1 MDYFSILDLKR
12 EPFSN
17 SPDPAFFYQ
26 SAQHT
31 ACLQQLELAIRLR
44 RGLNV
49 VIGHVGTGKTTLCR
63 EIIRRLDSDDT
74 ISTCLMLDPGMHSD
88 SAFLSA
94 VVEQLTGQLPPED
107 WPEDRKKEAIKQI
120 LFEKGVAENHTTAL
134 IIDEGQKI
142 APSCL
147 EILREFLN
155 YETNTH
161 KLLQIVIFAQ
171 KEFDQIIAD
180 TPNFADRINLRLEM
194 SPLGFRETMALIHFR
209 IQVAG
214 GGPAER
220 LFSWP
225 AMAAV
230 FLITDGYPRRIIH
243 LCHRILL
250 TLIIQNRSR
259 AGWRLVRASARRTA
273 MVHPSRPWRWAV
285 AAIAAVILTAMFNL
299 ETINRWPF
307 GFFTK
312 DAAIVHTA
320 PDAWSVNTPPAVRHT
335 APPGAKRSGP
345 DILPE
350 ARPPVS
356 HGAPANGAANAF
368 AAEGP
373 AFAKASAPVEITPVT
388 MPARL
393 GRLTIQPGETVGQL
407 IQMVYGQF
415 APTYLDAI
423 VQANPHI
430 TDPDTVNVGD
440 IVHFPA
446 LPAAVRPLP
455 VDVWWV
461 EVTSC
466 ARLADAV
473 QTLNRLGK
481 NHVAARL
488 VPYWNPENGLVF
500 SIVLADCFYDRQV
513 AENAMNRS
521 VLASEPNTAVRSLW
535 RDDTVFFC
543 DPFRPVSAITA
554 TPS

>member
-1 MDYFSILDLKR
+1 MDYFSILDLER

-31 ACLQQLELAIRLR
+31 ACLQQLELAIRLS

-74 ISTCLMLDPGMHSD
+74 ISTCLMLDPGMRSD
-88 SAFLSA
+88 NAFLST
-94 VVEQLTGQLPPED
+94 VVEQLTGQAPPQD
-107 WPEDRKKEAIKQI
+107 WTADRKKEAIKQF

-134 IIDEGQKI
+134 IIDEGQKM

-180 TPNFADRINLRLEM
+180 TPNFADRINLRLDM
-194 SPLGFRETMALIHFR
+194 HPLGFRETMALIHFR
-209 IQVAG
+209 IQVSG
-214 GGPAER
+214 GGPAGR

-230 FLITDGYPRRIIH
+230 FLITHGYPRRIIH

-259 AGWRLVRASARRTA
+259 AGWRLVRASAKRTA
-273 MVHPSRPWRWAV
+273 MVHPTRPWRWAV
-285 AAIAAVILTAMFNL
+285 AAIATVILTAVFSL
-299 ETINRWPF
+299 EAINRWPF
-307 GFFTK
+307 GFFPNDT
-312 DAAIVHTA
+312 AIVNTT
-320 PDAWSVNTPPAVRHT
+320 PEAWSVPPPPA
-335 APPGAKRSGP
+335 APRTHEAKGAGA
-345 DILPE
+345 DTLPP

-356 HGAPANGAANAF
+356 GGAPVTGTAAAF
-368 AAEGP
+368 AAENP
-373 AFAKASAPVEITPVT
+373 SVVKASAPAEIAPAT

-393 GRLTIQPGETVGQL
+393 GRLTIHPGETIGQL
-407 IQMVYGQF
+407 IQMIYGQF

-455 VDVWWV
+455 VTVWWV

-466 ARLADAV
+466 PRLDDAV
-473 QTLNRLGK
+473 QTLSRLGK

-521 VLASEPNTAVRSLW
+521 ALASEPEAAVRSLW

-543 DPFRPVSAITA
+543 DPFRPASAITA

>member
-1 MDYFSILDLKR
+1 MDYFSILDLER

-63 EIIRRLDSDDT
+63 EIIRRLDDDDT
-74 ISTCLMLDPGMHSD
+74 ISTCLLLDPGMHSD
-88 SAFLSA
+88 SVFLSA
-94 VVEQLTGQLPPED
+94 VVEQLTGQLPSED

-171 KEFDQIIAD
+171 KEFDQIITD

-194 SPLGFRETMALIHFR
+194 NPLGFRETMALIHFR

-214 GGPAER
+214 GGPAGR
-220 LFSWP
+220 LFSAP
-225 AMAAV
+225 AMAAI
-230 FLITDGYPRRIIH
+230 FLITQGYPRRIIH
-243 LCHRILL
+243 LCHRVLL
-250 TLIIQNRSR
+250 TLIIQNRR
-259 AGWRLVRASARRTA
+259 CAGWRLVRASARRTA
-273 MVHPSRPWRWAV
+273 VYHSLRPWRWTAT
-285 AAIAAVILTAMFNL
+285 IAALILIAAFGLVMNDGGL
-299 ETINRWPF
+299 F
-307 GFFTK
+307 GFFTN
-312 DAAIVHTA
+312 APPIAQTA
-320 PDAWSVNTPPAVRHT
+320 PDALSVNSPPV
-335 APPGAKRSGP
+335 APRPHALEAKRSDP
-345 DILPE
+345 DILSPS
-350 ARPPVS
+350 RPFISDAV
-356 HGAPANGAANAF
+356 AAANTVTAF
-368 AAEGP
+368 AAESP
-373 AFAKASAPVEITPVT
+373 SPIKTSVPVDITPAT

-393 GRLTIQPGETVGQL
+393 GRLTIHPGETLGQL
-407 IQMVYGQF
+407 IHIIYGQF
-415 APTYLDAI
+415 TPTYLDAI

-430 TDPDTVNVGD
+430 TNPDTLNVGD

-455 VDVWWV
+455 VNIWWV
-461 EVTSC
+461 EVASC
-466 ARLADAV
+466 PRLDDAV
-473 QTLNRLGK
+473 RTLKRFGK
-481 NHVAARL
+481 NHIPARL
-488 VPYWNPENGLVF
+488 VPYWNPEHGLVF
-500 SIVLADCFYDRQV
+500 SIVLTDCFYDRHV

-521 VLASEPNTAVRSLW
+521 VLASEPETAIRSLW

-554 TPS
+554 NPS

>member
-1 MDYFSILDLKR
+1 MDYFSILDLER

-74 ISTCLMLDPGMHSD
+74 ISTCLMLDPGMRSD

-94 VVEQLTGQLPPED
+94 VVEQLTGQAPPQD
-107 WPEDRKKEAIKQI
+107 WTADRKKEAIKQF

-134 IIDEGQKI
+134 IIDEGQKM

-180 TPNFADRINLRLEM
+180 TPNFADRINLRLDM
-194 SPLGFRETMALIHFR
+194 HPLGFWETMALIHFR
-209 IQVAG
+209 IQVSG

-225 AMAAV
+225 AMTAV
-230 FLITDGYPRRIIH
+230 FLITHGYPRRIIH

-259 AGWRLVRASARRTA
+259 AGWRLVRASAKRTA
-273 MVHPSRPWRWAV
+273 MVHPTRPWRWAV
-285 AAIAAVILTAMFNL
+285 AAIAAVILTAVFSL

-307 GFFTK
+307 GFFPN
-312 DAAIVHTA
+312 DAAIVNTA
-320 PDAWSVNTPPAVRHT
+320 PDAWSVPPPPV
-335 APPGAKRSGP
+335 APRASEAKGAGP
-345 DILPE
+345 DTLPP

-356 HGAPANGAANAF
+356 GGAPVAGTAAAF
-368 AAEGP
+368 AAENPSVVKANAP
-373 AFAKASAPVEITPVT
+373 AEIAPAT

-393 GRLTIQPGETVGQL
+393 GRLAIHPGETIGQL

-455 VDVWWV
+455 VTVWWV

-466 ARLADAV
+466 PRLEEAV

-513 AENAMNRS
+513 AENAMNRN
-521 VLASEPNTAVRSLW
+521 VLASEPEAAVRSLW

-543 DPFRPVSAITA
+543 DPFRPASAITA

>member
-1 MDYFSILDLKR
+1 MDYFSILDLER

-74 ISTCLMLDPGMHSD
+74 ISSCLMLDPGMRSD
-88 SAFLSA
+88 NAFLSA
-94 VVEQLTGQLPPED
+94 VVEQLTGQAPPQD
-107 WPEDRKKEAIKQI
+107 WTADRKKEVIKQF
-120 LFEKGVAENHTTAL
+120 LFEKGVAENHTTVL
-134 IIDEGQKI
+134 IIDEGQKM

-180 TPNFADRINLRLEM
+180 TPNFADRINLRLDM
-194 SPLGFRETMALIHFR
+194 HPLGFRETMALIHFR
-209 IQVAG
+209 IQVSG
-214 GGPAER
+214 GGPAGR

-230 FLITDGYPRRIIH
+230 FLITHGYPRRIIH

-259 AGWRLVRASARRTA
+259 AGWRLVRASAKRTA

-285 AAIAAVILTAMFNL
+285 AAIAAVILTAVFSL
-299 ETINRWPF
+299 EAINRWPF
-307 GFFTK
+307 GFFTN
-312 DAAIVHTA
+312 DAAIVNTA
-320 PDAWSVNTPPAVRHT
+320 PEAWSVPPPPA
-335 APPGAKRSGP
+335 APRTHEAKGAGP
-345 DILPE
+345 DTLPP

-356 HGAPANGAANAF
+356 GGAPVTGTAAAF
-368 AAEGP
+368 AAENP
-373 AFAKASAPVEITPVT
+373 SVVKASAPAEIAPAT

-393 GRLTIQPGETVGQL
+393 GRLTIHPGETIGQL

-446 LPAAVRPLP
+446 LPSAVRPLP
-455 VDVWWV
+455 VTVWWV

-466 ARLADAV
+466 PRLDDAV

-521 VLASEPNTAVRSLW
+521 ALASEPEAAVRSLW

-543 DPFRPVSAITA
+543 DPFRPASAITA

>member
-1 MDYFSILDLKR
+1 MDYFSILDLER

-74 ISTCLMLDPGMHSD
+74 ISTCLMLDPGMRSD

-94 VVEQLTGQLPPED
+94 VVEQLTGQAPPQD
-107 WPEDRKKEAIKQI
+107 WTADRKKEAIKQF

-134 IIDEGQKI
+134 IIDEGQKM

-180 TPNFADRINLRLEM
+180 TPNFADRINLRLDM
-194 SPLGFRETMALIHFR
+194 HPLGFRETMALIHFR
-209 IQVAG
+209 IQVSG
-214 GGPAER
+214 GGPAGR

-230 FLITDGYPRRIIH
+230 FLITHGYPRRIIH

-259 AGWRLVRASARRTA
+259 AGWRLVRASAKRTA
-273 MVHPSRPWRWAV
+273 MVHPTRPWRWAA
-285 AAIAAVILTAMFNL
+285 AAIAAVILTAVFSL
-299 ETINRWPF
+299 ETINRWPS
-307 GFFTK
+307 GFFPN
-312 DAAIVHTA
+312 DAAIVNTE
-320 PDAWSVNTPPAVRHT
+320 PDAWSVPPPPA
-335 APPGAKRSGP
+335 APRAREAKGAGT
-345 DILPE
+345 DTLPP

-356 HGAPANGAANAF
+356 GGAPVAGITAAF
-368 AAEGP
+368 AAENPSFVKANAP
-373 AFAKASAPVEITPVT
+373 AENAPAT

-393 GRLTIQPGETVGQL
+393 GRLAIHPGETIGQL

-455 VDVWWV
+455 VAVWWV

-466 ARLADAV
+466 PRLDEAV

-521 VLASEPNTAVRSLW
+521 MLASEPEAAVRSLW

-543 DPFRPVSAITA
+543 DPFRPASAITA

>member
-1 MDYFSILDLKR
+1 MDYFSILNLER

-74 ISTCLMLDPGMHSD
+74 ISTCLMLDPGMRSD
-88 SAFLSA
+88 NAFLSA
-94 VVEQLTGQLPPED
+94 VVEQLTGQAPPQD
-107 WPEDRKKEAIKQI
+107 WTADRKKEAIKQF

-134 IIDEGQKI
+134 IIDEGQKM

-180 TPNFADRINLRLEM
+180 TPNFADRINLRLDM
-194 SPLGFRETMALIHFR
+194 HPLGFRETMALIHFR
-209 IQVAG
+209 IQVSG
-214 GGPAER
+214 GGPAGR

-230 FLITDGYPRRIIH
+230 FLITHGYPRRIIH

-259 AGWRLVRASARRTA
+259 AGWRLVRASAKRTA
-273 MVHPSRPWRWAV
+273 MAHPTRPWRWAV
-285 AAIAAVILTAMFNL
+285 AAIAAVILTAVFSL

-307 GFFTK
+307 GFFTN
-312 DAAIVHTA
+312 DAAVVDTA
-320 PDAWSVNTPPAVRHT
+320 PDAWSVPPPPA
-335 APPGAKRSGP
+335 APRTREAKGAGT
-345 DILPE
+345 DTLPPT
-350 ARPPVS
+350 RPPVS
-356 HGAPANGAANAF
+356 DGAPVAGTAAAF
-368 AAEGP
+368 AAENPSFVKANAP
-373 AFAKASAPVEITPVT
+373 AEIAPAT

-393 GRLTIQPGETVGQL
+393 GRLAIHPGETIGQL

-423 VQANPHI
+423 KQANPHI

-455 VDVWWV
+455 VTVWWV

-466 ARLADAV
+466 PRLDEAV

-513 AENAMNRS
+513 AETAMNRS
-521 VLASEPNTAVRSLW
+521 MLASETEAAVRSLW

-543 DPFRPVSAITA
+543 DPFRPASAITT

>member
-1 MDYFSILDLKR
+1 MDYFSILDLER

-74 ISTCLMLDPGMHSD
+74 ISTCLMLDPGMRSD

-94 VVEQLTGQLPPED
+94 VVEQLTGQAPPQD
-107 WPEDRKKEAIKQI
+107 WTADRKKEAIKQF

-134 IIDEGQKI
+134 IIDEGQKM

-180 TPNFADRINLRLEM
+180 TPNFADRINLRLDM
-194 SPLGFRETMALIHFR
+194 HPLGFRETMALIHFR
-209 IQVAG
+209 IQVSG
-214 GGPAER
+214 GGPAGR

-230 FLITDGYPRRIIH
+230 FLITHGYPRRIIH

-259 AGWRLVRASARRTA
+259 AGWRLVRASAKRTA
-273 MVHPSRPWRWAV
+273 MVHPTRPWRWAV
-285 AAIAAVILTAMFNL
+285 AAIAAVILTAVFSL

-307 GFFTK
+307 GFFPN
-312 DAAIVHTA
+312 DAAIVNTA
-320 PDAWSVNTPPAVRHT
+320 PDAWSVPPPPA
-335 APPGAKRSGP
+335 APRAREAKGADP
-345 DILPE
+345 DTLPP

-356 HGAPANGAANAF
+356 GGAPVTGTAAAF
-368 AAEGP
+368 AAENP
-373 AFAKASAPVEITPVT
+373 SVVKASAPAEIAPAT

-393 GRLTIQPGETVGQL
+393 GRLAIHPGETIGQL

-521 VLASEPNTAVRSLW
+521 ALTSEPEAAVRSLW

-543 DPFRPVSAITA
+543 DPFRPASAITA

>member
-1 MDYFSILDLKR
+1 MDYFSILDLER

-74 ISTCLMLDPGMHSD
+74 ISTCLMLDPGMRSD

-94 VVEQLTGQLPPED
+94 VVEQLTGQAPPQD
-107 WPEDRKKEAIKQI
+107 WTADRKKEAIKQF

-134 IIDEGQKI
+134 IIDEGQKM

-180 TPNFADRINLRLEM
+180 TPNFADRINLRLDM
-194 SPLGFRETMALIHFR
+194 HPLGFRETMALIHFR
-209 IQVAG
+209 IQVSG
-214 GGPAER
+214 GGPAGR

-225 AMAAV
+225 AIAAV
-230 FLITDGYPRRIIH
+230 FLITHGYPRRIIH

-259 AGWRLVRASARRTA
+259 AGWRLLRASAKRTA
-273 MVHPSRPWRWAV
+273 MVHPTRPWRWAV
-285 AAIAAVILTAMFNL
+285 AAIAAVILTAVFSL
-299 ETINRWPF
+299 ETIDRWPF
-307 GFFTK
+307 GFFPN
-312 DAAIVHTA
+312 DAAIVNTA
-320 PDAWSVNTPPAVRHT
+320 PDAWSVPPPIT
-335 APPGAKRSGP
+335 APRAREAKGAGP
-345 DILPE
+345 DTLPP

-356 HGAPANGAANAF
+356 GGAPVAVTSAAF
-368 AAEGP
+368 AAENPSFVKANAP
-373 AFAKASAPVEITPVT
+373 AEIARAT

-393 GRLTIQPGETVGQL
+393 GRLAIHPGETIGQL

-415 APTYLDAI
+415 SPTYLDAI

-455 VDVWWV
+455 VTVWWV

-466 ARLADAV
+466 PRLEEAV

-513 AENAMNRS
+513 AENAMNRN
-521 VLASEPNTAVRSLW
+521 VLASEPEAAVRSLW

-543 DPFRPVSAITA
+543 DPFRPASAITA

>member
-1 MDYFSILDLKR
+1 MDYFSILNLER

-74 ISTCLMLDPGMHSD
+74 ISTCLMLDPGMRSD
-88 SAFLSA
+88 NAFLSA
-94 VVEQLTGQLPPED
+94 VVEQLTGQAPPQD
-107 WPEDRKKEAIKQI
+107 WTADRKKEAIKQF

-134 IIDEGQKI
+134 IIDEGQKM

-180 TPNFADRINLRLEM
+180 TPNFADRINLRLDM
-194 SPLGFRETMALIHFR
+194 HPLGFRETMALIHFR
-209 IQVAG
+209 IQVSG
-214 GGPAER
+214 GGPAGR

-230 FLITDGYPRRIIH
+230 FLITHGYPRRIIH

-259 AGWRLVRASARRTA
+259 AGWRLVRASAKRTA
-273 MVHPSRPWRWAV
+273 MVHPTRPWRWAV
-285 AAIAAVILTAMFNL
+285 ASIATVILTAVFSL
-299 ETINRWPF
+299 EAINRWPS
-307 GFFTK
+307 GFFPN
-312 DAAIVHTA
+312 DAAIVNTE
-320 PDAWSVNTPPAVRHT
+320 PDSRSVPPPPA
-335 APPGAKRSGP
+335 APHAREAKGAGT
-345 DILPE
+345 DTLPP

-356 HGAPANGAANAF
+356 GGAPVAGITAAF
-368 AAEGP
+368 AAENPSFVKANAP
-373 AFAKASAPVEITPVT
+373 AENAPAT

-393 GRLTIQPGETVGQL
+393 GRLAIHPGETIGQL

-455 VDVWWV
+455 ITVWWV

-466 ARLADAV
+466 PRLDDAV

-521 VLASEPNTAVRSLW
+521 VLASEPEAAVRSLW

-543 DPFRPVSAITA
+543 DPFRPASAITA

>member
-74 ISTCLMLDPGMHSD
+74 ISTFLMLDPGMRSD

-94 VVEQLTGQLPPED
+94 VIEQLTGQAPPQD
-107 WPEDRKKEAIKQI
+107 WTEDRKKEAIKQF
-120 LFEKGVAENHTTAL
+120 LFDKGVAENHITAL
-134 IIDEGQKI
+134 IIDEGQKM

-147 EILREFLN
+147 ELLREFLN

-180 TPNFADRINLRLEM
+180 TPNFADRINLRLDM

-209 IQVAG
+209 IQVSG
-214 GGPAER
+214 GGPAGR

-230 FLITDGYPRRIIH
+230 FLITHGYPRRIIH

-250 TLIIQNRSR
+250 ALIIQNHSR

-273 MVHPSRPWRWAV
+273 MIHPTRPWRWTA
-285 AAIAAVILTAMFNL
+285 AAIAALILIAVLGL

-307 GFFTK
+307 GFFTN
-312 DAAIVHTA
+312 APPIAQTA
-320 PDAWSVNTPPAVRHT
+320 TDSWFVNTPSE
-335 APPGAKRSGP
+335 APRRRAPEAMGSGP
-345 DILPE
+345 NIIPPS
-350 ARPPVS
+350 RPFVS
-356 HGAPANGAANAF
+356 DTVAVAGAAAAF
-368 AAEGP
+368 AAESFSSVKG
-373 AFAKASAPVEITPVT
+373 STPVEIAPAT

-393 GRLTIQPGETVGQL
+393 GRLTIQPGETIGQL

-415 APTYLDAI
+415 APSYLEAI

-455 VDVWWV
+455 VNVWWV
-461 EVTSC
+461 EVASC
-466 ARLADAV
+466 PRLDDAV
-473 QTLNRLGK
+473 QTLKRLGK
-481 NHVAARL
+481 NQIAARL

-500 SIVLADCFYDRQV
+500 SIVLTDCFYDRHA
-513 AENAMNRS
+513 AENAMKRS
-521 VLASEPNTAVRSLW
+521 VLASEQETAIRSLW

-554 TPS
+554 NPS

>member
-1 MDYFSILDLKR
+1 MDYFSILDLER

-74 ISTCLMLDPGMHSD
+74 ISTCLMLDPGMRSD
-88 SAFLSA
+88 NAFLSA
-94 VVEQLTGQLPPED
+94 VVEQLTGQAPPQD
-107 WPEDRKKEAIKQI
+107 WTADRKKEAIKQF

-134 IIDEGQKI
+134 IIDEGQKM

-180 TPNFADRINLRLEM
+180 TPNFADRINLRLDM
-194 SPLGFRETMALIHFR
+194 HPLGFRETMALIHFR
-209 IQVAG
+209 IQISG
-214 GGPAER
+214 GGPAGR

-230 FLITDGYPRRIIH
+230 FLITHGYPRRIIH

-259 AGWRLVRASARRTA
+259 AGWRLVRASAKRTA
-273 MVHPSRPWRWAV
+273 MVHPTRPWRWAV
-285 AAIAAVILTAMFNL
+285 AAIAAVILTVVFSL
-299 ETINRWPF
+299 ETINRWPS
-307 GFFTK
+307 GFFPN
-312 DAAIVHTA
+312 DAAIVNTA
-320 PDAWSVNTPPAVRHT
+320 PDAWSVPPPPA
-335 APPGAKRSGP
+335 APSARAAKGAGT
-345 DILPE
+345 DTLPP

-356 HGAPANGAANAF
+356 GGAPIAGITAAF
-368 AAEGP
+368 AAENP
-373 AFAKASAPVEITPVT
+373 SFVKASAPAEIVPAT

-393 GRLTIQPGETVGQL
+393 GRLTIHPGETIGQL

-455 VDVWWV
+455 VTVWWV
-461 EVTSC
+461 EVTSYP
-466 ARLADAV
+466 RLDDAV
-473 QTLNRLGK
+473 QTLSRLGK

-521 VLASEPNTAVRSLW
+521 ALASEPEAAVRSLW

-543 DPFRPVSAITA
+543 DPFRPASAITA

>member
-17 SPDPAFFYQ
+17 SPDPAFFYR

-74 ISTCLMLDPGMHSD
+74 MSTCLMLDPGMHSD

-147 EILREFLN
+147 EILRECLN

-194 SPLGFRETMALIHFR
+194 NPLGFRETMALIHFR
-209 IQVAG
+209 LQVAG
-214 GGPAER
+214 GGPAGR

-230 FLITDGYPRRIIH
+230 FLITNGYPRRIIH

-273 MVHPSRPWRWAV
+273 MLRPARPWRWAV
-285 AAIAAVILTAMFNL
+285 AAIAAVILIAAFSL
-299 ETINRWPF
+299 ETTNRWPF
-307 GFFTK
+307 GLLAK

-320 PDAWSVNTPPAVRHT
+320 PDAWSVKTPPAGPRT
-335 APPGAKRSGP
+335 GPPGAKHSGP
-345 DILPE
+345 YILPPS
-350 ARPPVS
+350 RPPLS
-356 HGAPANGAANAF
+356 HGAPANGTAHAF
-368 AAEGP
+368 AAETP
-373 AFAKASAPVEITPVT
+373 TFAKAGVPVETTPIT

-393 GRLTIQPGETVGQL
+393 GRLTLQPGETIGQL

-415 APTYLDAI
+415 TPTYLDAI

-455 VDVWWV
+455 VNVWWV
-461 EVTSC
+461 EVTAC
-466 ARLADAV
+466 PQLDDAV
-473 QTLNRLGK
+473 RTLNRLWKK
-481 NHVAARL
+481 NVAARL
-488 VPYWNPENGLVF
+488 VPYWNPEKGLVF

-513 AENAMNRS
+513 AENAMNDG
-521 VLASEPNTAVRSLW
+521 VLDSEPKIAVRSLW
-535 RDDTVFFC
+535 RDDTVFYC

>member
-1 MDYFSILDLKR
+1 MDYFSILNLER

-26 SAQHT
+26 SGQHT

-74 ISTCLMLDPGMHSD
+74 ISTCLMLDPGMRSD
-88 SAFLSA
+88 NAFLSA
-94 VVEQLTGQLPPED
+94 VVEQLTGQAPPQD
-107 WPEDRKKEAIKQI
+107 WTADRKKEAIKQF
-120 LFEKGVAENHTTAL
+120 LFEKGVAENHTTVL
-134 IIDEGQKI
+134 IIDEGQKM

-155 YETNTH
+155 YETNCH

-171 KEFDQIIAD
+171 KEFDQVIAAA
-180 TPNFADRINLRLEM
+180 PNFADRINLRLDLH
-194 SPLGFRETMALIHFR
+194 PLGLRETMALIHFR
-209 IQVAG
+209 IQVSG
-214 GGPAER
+214 GGPAGR

-230 FLITDGYPRRIIH
+230 FLITHGYPRRIIH

-259 AGWRLVRASARRTA
+259 AGWRLVRTSAKRTA
-273 MVHPSRPWRWAV
+273 MVHPTRPWRWAV
-285 AAIAAVILTAMFNL
+285 AAVAAVILTAMFSL

-307 GFFTK
+307 GFFTN
-312 DAAIVHTA
+312 DAAVVNTA
-320 PDAWSVNTPPAVRHT
+320 PDAWSVPPPPA
-335 APPGAKRSGP
+335 APRTREAKGAGT
-345 DILPE
+345 DTLPP

-356 HGAPANGAANAF
+356 DGAPVAGRAAAF
-368 AAEGP
+368 AAENP
-373 AFAKASAPVEITPVT
+373 SVVRASAPAEIIPAA

-393 GRLTIQPGETVGQL
+393 GRLAIQPGETIGQL

-423 VQANPHI
+423 AQANPHI

-455 VDVWWV
+455 VTVWWV
-461 EVTSC
+461 EVRSC
-466 ARLADAV
+466 PRLDDAV
-473 QTLNRLGK
+473 QALNRLGK

-500 SIVLADCFYDRQV
+500 SIVLADCFYDRQA

-521 VLASEPNTAVRSLW
+521 VLVSEPEIAVRSLW

-543 DPFRPVSAITA
+543 DPFRPASAITA